1 MTEHDYFIFNLER
14 KQTRVRKAIKEYKQ
28 RYFPTVEEP
37 SIVRRKPTRGND
49 LKAKLLANNKQ

>member
-14 KQTRVRKAIKEYKQ
+14 KQARVRKAIKEYKQ

-37 SIVRRKPTRGND
+37 PIVRRKPTRGDN
-49 LKAKLLANNKQ
+49 LKTKLLGSK